1 MEEIFYITT
10 CFQFLIRCG
19 EEEMEINKV
28 IVHELVKEKQQDI
41 QPTNY
46 RDAVL
51 DRDNDAVVKLLEGVV
66 DVYGT
71 RHNSAHYGTFV
82 TGDGRGAFPDDFED
96 YRGLREST
104 DDQFIALTR
113 SAMGRLY
120 DKASSS
126 QFATGGYIIFSDFVS
141 QQERFLLIAMI
152 KKTPGLTLTQDLEPE
167 ELEQLDLSKL
177 HQAAKINF
185 SRMSEFDNASD
196 QERRE
201 LNYLSFIS
209 SGSAKSAS
217 GYFVTALGCAP
228 GTAPAR
234 ATDNLL
240 KESKKFFREN
250 EGLRESREDFVTEL
264 VGYLTEKEKN
274 GESVKLSEV
283 GHIVSRNIPHGLA
296 DEAEGLLED
305 YMERLN
311 SEAVAVPAEFPV
323 SKRMLN
329 RYTRITSAGDSWKF
343 SFEKSALGEDEAAD
357 VYYNR
362 REGTV
367 TLTRIPESMDEEIRE
382 ALDEFMQANNNE
394 NDTDE

>member
-1 MEEIFYITT
+1 
-10 CFQFLIRCG
+10 
-19 EEEMEINKV
+19 MEINKV
-28 IVHELVKEKQQDI
+28 IVHELIKEKQQDI

-46 RDAVL
+46 RNAVL
-51 DRDNDAVVKLLEGVV
+51 DRENEAVVKLLEGVI
-66 DVYGT
+66 DIYGT

-82 TGDGRGAFPDDFED
+82 AGDGRGAFPDDFEG
-96 YRGLREST
+96 YRGLDGPT

-126 QFATGGYIIFSDFVS
+126 QFATGGYIVFSDFVS
-141 QQERFLLIAMI
+141 QQERFFLMAMI
-152 KKTPGLTLTQDLEPE
+152 KKTPGLTLTEDLEPE

-185 SRMSEFDNASD
+185 SKMSEFDNASAE
-196 QERRE
+196 ERRE

-240 KESKKFFREN
+240 RESKKFFREN
-250 EGLRESREDFVTEL
+250 EGLRGSREDFVSEL
-264 VGYLTEKEKN
+264 VGYLTEKEES

-283 GHIVSRNIPHGLA
+283 GHIVTRNIPNALA
-296 DEAEGLLED
+296 DQAEALLES

-362 REGTV
+362 VDGTV
-367 TLTRIPESMDEEIRE
+367 TLTRIPESMDEAIRE
-382 ALDEFMQANNNE
+382 ALDEFGQDEAND